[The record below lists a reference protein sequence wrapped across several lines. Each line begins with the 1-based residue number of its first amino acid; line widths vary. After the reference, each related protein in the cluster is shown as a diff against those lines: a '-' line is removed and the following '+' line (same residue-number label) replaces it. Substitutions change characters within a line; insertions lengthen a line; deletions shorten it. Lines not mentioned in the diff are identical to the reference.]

1 MRDGD
6 TTTKLK
12 AGIIV
17 LVVILITI
25 IVGSR
30 SCDSEPASEN
40 ATPLFDY
47 DESTEE
53 ASDYEETSAHS
64 GDIVEVPFEYD
75 NNGLKVVKV
84 KINNTLTI
92 DMIIDSGCTSTLI
105 SLAEAD
111 YLWKK
116 GVLTKYDFIGNTK
129 SRLANGKIVN
139 NMMFNLK
146 EIVIGDKLVAHNVE
160 VCVSDNVN
168 SGLLLGN
175 EVLDRAASYTVDT
188 EAKVQ
193 LKEESIYES

>member
-6 TTTKLK
+6 TAKK
-12 AGIIV
+12 WKVGII
-17 LVVILITI
+17 LFVVILIAI
-25 IVGSR
+25 IAGSR

-53 ASDYEETSAHS
+53 VNDYEETSAHS
-64 GDIVEVPFEYD
+64 GDIVEVPFDYD
-75 NNGLKVVKV
+75 NSGLKVVKV

-92 DMIIDSGCTSTLI
+92 DMIIDSGCSSTLI

-116 GVLTKYDFIGNTK
+116 GVLTKNDFKGVSK
-129 SRLANGKIVN
+129 ARLANGGIAENLV
-139 NMMFNLK
+139 FNLK
-146 EIVIGDKLVAHNVE
+146 ELVIGEKIVVRDVE
-160 VCVSDNVN
+160 VMVSDNVN

-175 EVLDRAASYTVDT
+175 EVLDRAASYTVDKT
-188 EAKVQ
+188 AQVIRFQ
-193 LKEESIYES
+193 LK

>member
-6 TTTKLK
+6 TAKK
-12 AGIIV
+12 WKVGII
-17 LVVILITI
+17 LFVVILIAI
-25 IVGSR
+25 IAGSR

-53 ASDYEETSAHS
+53 VNDYEETSAHS
-64 GDIVEVPFEYD
+64 GDIVEVPFDYD
-75 NNGLKVVKV
+75 NSGLKVVKV

-92 DMIIDSGCTSTLI
+92 DMIIDSGCSSTLI
-105 SLAEAD
+105 SLAEAN
-111 YLWKK
+111 YLWDK
-116 GVLTKYDFIGNTK
+116 GVLTKNDFKGNTK
-129 SRLANGKIVN
+129 LRLADGKIVN
-139 NMMFNLK
+139 NMVFNLK

-188 EAKVQ
+188 EAKVIKFQ
-193 LKEESIYES
+193 LK

>member
-6 TTTKLK
+6 TTKKLK

-188 EAKVQ
+188 EAKVIKFQ
-193 LKEESIYES
+193 LK

>member
-6 TTTKLK
+6 TAKK
-12 AGIIV
+12 WKVGII
-17 LVVILITI
+17 LFVVILIAI
-25 IVGSR
+25 IAGSR

-53 ASDYEETSAHS
+53 VNDYEETSAHS
-64 GDIVEVPFEYD
+64 GDIVEVPFDYD
-75 NNGLKVVKV
+75 NSGLKVVKV

-92 DMIIDSGCTSTLI
+92 DMIIDSGCSSTLI

-116 GVLTKYDFIGNTK
+116 GVLTKNDFKGVSK
-129 SRLANGKIVN
+129 ARLANGGVAEN
-139 NMMFNLK
+139 LVFNLK
-146 EIVIGDKLVAHNVE
+146 ELVIGEKIVVRDVE
-160 VCVSDNVN
+160 VMVSDNVN

-175 EVLDRAASYTVDT
+175 EVLDRAASYTVDKT
-188 EAKVQ
+188 AQVIRFQ
-193 LKEESIYES
+193 LK

>member
-6 TTTKLK
+6 TTKKLK
-12 AGIIV
+12 SGIIV
-17 LVVILITI
+17 LVVILIAI

-30 SCDSEPASEN
+30 SCDSEKTSDN
-40 ATPLFDY
+40 ATPLYGY

-139 NMMFNLK
+139 NMVFNLK

-188 EAKVQ
+188 EAKVIKFQ
-193 LKEESIYES
+193 LK

>member
-1 MRDGD
+1 MIIMRDGD
-6 TTTKLK
+6 TTKKLK

-188 EAKVQ
+188 EAKVIKFQ
-193 LKEESIYES
+193 LK